1 MLTLIIEVAVKVV
14 VLAPVV
20 LVESSL
26 ILLTV
31 AAALVLQPWIIRYP
45 A

>member
-14 VLAPVV
+14 VLAM

-31 AAALVLQPWIIRYP
+31 AAALVLQPRVIRYP